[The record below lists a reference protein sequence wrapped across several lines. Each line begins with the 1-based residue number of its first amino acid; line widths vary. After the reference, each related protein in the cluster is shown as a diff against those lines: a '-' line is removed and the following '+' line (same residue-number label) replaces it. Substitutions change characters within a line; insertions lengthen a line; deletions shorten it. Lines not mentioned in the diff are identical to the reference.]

1 MSDLLNYTDDS
12 YYPYVVLPPQAY
24 NLLQQPPLPALEL
37 PKEPRKPVRPQP
49 PDKPPLNRSLAIG
62 LLCFLISLTV
72 VLIVSGMPWFVWTI
86 LALFALSAWDM
97 VTSINTYP
105 QRLASYEEGLADYQQ
120 AMAQYNDQLAA
131 WKERCTEME
140 RENQRKVEQIL
151 EDWLHQ
157 PLTGV
162 KPREPDCVRIA
173 PLGRFDNKLREAL
186 QQCSPQDIGMK
197 ILANYCSLV
206 ISGTGRCYT
215 PDIAV
220 QVSFGSTTL
229 LIDVEVD
236 EPWFF
241 QNGER
246 IAYHCLD
253 DSRQL
258 KRDCY
263 FQQAG
268 WIVIRFAEQQV
279 SEDANLCAQFV
290 VAVAR
295 HLLRS
300 RRCTLPLMPCQK
312 RWDRT
317 NALQHSRP

>member
-62 LLCFLISLTV
+62 LLCFLI
-72 VLIVSGMPWFVWTI
+72 
-86 LALFALSAWDM
+86 
-97 VTSINTYP
+97 
-105 QRLASYEEGLADYQQ
+105 R
-120 AMAQYNDQLAA
+120 
-131 WKERCTEME
+131 
-140 RENQRKVEQIL
+140 
-151 EDWLHQ
+151 
-157 PLTGV
+157 
-162 KPREPDCVRIA
+162 
-173 PLGRFDNKLREAL
+173 
-186 QQCSPQDIGMK
+186 
-197 ILANYCSLV
+197 
-206 ISGTGRCYT
+206 
-215 PDIAV
+215 
-220 QVSFGSTTL
+220 

-300 RRCTLPLMPCQK
+300 RRCTLPQMPCQK

-317 NALQHSRP
+317 SALQHSRP